1 MITDDLDQ
9 KISQLRQE
17 LNDFQ
22 DVVAD
27 AISKLNAR
35 INALERRLPSPRSR
49 KGRGSRSV
57 NYTSSL
63 DQGRDG

>member
-1 MITDDLDQ
+1 MITEDLDQ

-22 DVVAD
+22 DVVAN
-27 AISKLNAR
+27 AVSKLNAR
-35 INALERRLPSPRSR
+35 INALERRLPAPRSR

-57 NYTSSL
+57 TCTGPL
-63 DQGRDG
+63 DEGRDG